1 MRRRRRFRPVS
12 ALIAR
17 PMFPELLARGVPLL
31 DVRAPVEFRRGA
43 LPAAACLPL
52 LSDAERE
59 AVGRRH
65 RAAGGPAAVALGR
78 ELVRGPVR
86 AERVERW
93 LAWLA
98 DRPEACLYCH
108 RGGMR
113 SAVAQQWL
121 GEAGRPAPRIEG
133 GYKAL
138 RRFLLETLERTERD
152 WRFLVLGGRTGSG
165 KTRLLARLPVRVDL
179 EVRANHRGSAFGARA
194 GGQPG
199 QADFENL
206 LACDLLRLDRR
217 RRIAIEDESRAIG
230 SLAVPGALH
239 RRMQRSPLAV
249 IEEPL
254 ERRVDVIFEDY
265 IRTDRPEHWR
275 EGAAAERFA
284 GRLTGALERI
294 RGRLGG
300 ERYAA
305 VAALMRKALERQRAG
320 EGIDGHRAWIRR
332 LLVQY
337 YDPMYEHQLGK
348 KLGRVAFRG
357 GGEEFLRW
365 AAAGRRAAA

>member
-1 MRRRRRFRPVS
+1 MTT
-12 ALIAR
+12 LITR

-31 DVRAPVEFRRGA
+31 DVRSPVEFRRGA
-43 LPAAACLPL
+43 LPGAVCLPL

-86 AERVERW
+86 AERIEGW

-98 DRPEACLYCH
+98 DRPEACLHCF
-108 RGGMR
+108 RGGLR
-113 SAVAQQWL
+113 STVAQQWL
-121 GEAGRPAPRIEG
+121 REAGRPAPRVEG

-138 RRFLLETLERTERD
+138 RRFLLETLERTAED
-152 WRFLVLGGRTGSG
+152 GRFLVLGGRTGSG
-165 KTRLLARLPVRVDL
+165 KTRLLARLPERVDL
-179 EVRANHRGSAFGARA
+179 EGRANHRGSAFGARA

-206 LACDLLRLDRR
+206 LACDLLRLGRR
-217 RRIAIEDESRAIG
+217 ARIVIEDESRTIG

-249 IEEPL
+249 VEEPL
-254 ERRVDVIFEDY
+254 ERRIAVILDDY
-265 IRTDRPEHWR
+265 VRAGFRECER
-275 EGAAAERFA
+275 EGPETAHERFA

-294 RGRLGG
+294 RRRLGG
-300 ERYAA
+300 ERHAA
-305 VAALMRKALERQRAG
+305 AAALMRGALARQRAG
-320 EGIDGHRAWIRR
+320 EGLDGHRAWIGR
-332 LLVQY
+332 LLTHY

-348 KLGRVAFRG
+348 KLGRVVFRG

-365 AAAGRRAAA
+365 AAAGRRSAA